1 MPVSWKW
8 IELLRVVGVQLQFL
22 TEFLRAHC
30 GETVAWIE
38 VPRGTLEELLE
49 GSRRARSKARR
60 CRGERDSRRE
70 ALCPRDFDRLQQRG
84 KCARIVLRQVAKNDP
99 DIGVGLRQCLG
110 NVAMLDAQP
119 SPPRAA
125 RAIAGKD
132 CYQIVRPWHSLRRRG
147 SARDW
152 YASRWEW
159 HLQ

>member
-1 MPVSWKW
+1 M
-8 IELLRVVGVQLQFL
+8 

-38 VPRGTLEELLE
+38 VPRGTLKELLE

-99 DIGVGLRQCLG
+99 DVGVGLRQCLG

-119 SPPRAA
+119 SPPRPLV
-125 RAIAGKD
+125 RLQEKIAIRSLDRGTLSVGAGRLAIGMRLGGNGICSKS
-132 CYQIVRPWHSLRRRG
+132 QIGVHACP
-147 SARDW
+147 A
-152 YASRWEW
+152 
-159 HLQ
+159 